1 MAWVSLQNQNGL
13 ALANLLL
20 FSIKARCDIRNDLR
34 LWPTFEALHLVA
46 TIVPC
51 FYCTVT
57 NPSSITLTLIASWW
71 DGERDSRS
79 GRVTA
84 PRKQSLCLCCGS
96 QEYTSTSSC
105 LLSTNSS
112 SNDSS
117 QSNWSSPVRTWQ
129 IKNHVNYFFLFCADV
144 IDLDYQT
151 HGAFYK
157 TSFWSIILND
167 YMSSKYF

>member
-1 MAWVSLQNQNGL
+1 MARVSSQNQNGL
-13 ALANLLL
+13 TLANLLL
-20 FSIKARCDIRNDLR
+20 FSIKIQMWYWKRPPIMIYVWSNASSCQYLTSTSSSSQPICWLPMLDIGYY
-34 LWPTFEALHLVA
+34 VA

-57 NPSSITLTLIASWW
+57 NYSSITLTLIASWW

-129 IKNHVNYFFLFCADV
+129 IKNHVY
-144 IDLDYQT
+144 
-151 HGAFYK
+151 
-157 TSFWSIILND
+157 
-167 YMSSKYF
+167 